1 MNSNIYGD
9 WFIYIYS
16 YNFNIYLFTDQD
28 PDLEADPGVVPG
40 QKVVHDLKVQEVVV
54 KAIQNP
60 DQDLDR
66 NKKECVILDQS
77 HSKLWNNYLKRSS
90 FIVVHAHETLIL
102 IRRYL

>member
-1 MNSNIYGD
+1 MNQLDIQPLVYNNKFYFQIDHELFNIYGD
-9 WFIYIYS
+9 CFIYIYS

-28 PDLEADPGVVPG
+28 PDLEADPEVIPG

-66 NKKECVILDQS
+66 SKEECVILDQD
-77 HSKLWNNYLKRSS
+77 HSKL
-90 FIVVHAHETLIL
+90 
-102 IRRYL
+102 

>member
-1 MNSNIYGD
+1 MSKQQWTRLNNTLYVYIYPDNMIYIYGD

-77 HSKLWNNYLKRSS
+77 HSKL
-90 FIVVHAHETLIL
+90 H
-102 IRRYL
+102 RRC

>member
-1 MNSNIYGD
+1 LICKQINIKIVAVNIYKSVTVD
-9 WFIYIYS
+9 VS
-16 YNFNIYLFTDQD
+16 
-28 PDLEADPGVVPG
+28 DPGVVPG

-77 HSKLWNNYLKRSS
+77 HSKL
-90 FIVVHAHETLIL
+90 
-102 IRRYL
+102 